1 MLRKSMMPRTKL
13 LMLRT
18 KLLLIWIFREF
29 KEQLRLQGVF
39 INREPEHSRCMSH
52 PTPGTRHPTPDT
64 WPDMSESG
72 LIPQKF

>member
-1 MLRKSMMPRTKL
+1 MMPRTKL

-52 PTPGTRHPTPDT
+52 PTPDT
-64 WPDMSESG
+64 
-72 LIPQKF
+72 